1 MGNRKPLQVRGTAD
15 RTSTLGENAHLFVL
29 RRSRS
34 EKVSKS
40 RAGQPAGRLLEAAL
54 ARSPRGLQCREL
66 RHAGRSQGRVGAAAL
81 PSAEGTAKPRRN
93 ERPLQ
98 VPTTAASAPGWA
110 RQPLS
115 LCRPGRGPGLRG
127 DAWRGRAAGPPRW
140 TRGRCPR
147 SCHGFAAPHRG
158 PLAQSGHLL
167 DGRQGSGPGGN
178 AERGAASW
186 PSLLNRKPAPP
197 TGRPAGHTGLGLA
210 PENHEPDTDV
220 HSAAR
225 KHVVAPAAALGSRG
239 GDHGRP
245 LEAEDRPLPL
255 RPPPPLPHRP
265 QAVGAAADPTRPD
278 PTRRQPSGRAVRT
291 PGGGRSP
298 CPAQHEGVSDRDH
311 GAQLRTLRVVVLA
324 AVFTPCEQTSSVR
337 ADGEGRGAPKG
348 RREAPCQMGV
358 PGSAPHEYETV
369 RTQDV
374 PPRNTPSMQSHP
386 QGDRER
392 DLPEEWR

>member
-1 MGNRKPLQVRGTAD
+1 MPGARGRGAIA
-15 RTSTLGENAHLFVL
+15 RP
-29 RRSRS
+29 SR
-34 EKVSKS
+34 
-40 RAGQPAGRLLEAAL
+40 GP
-54 ARSPRGLQCREL
+54 
-66 RHAGRSQGRVGAAAL
+66 AAL
-81 PSAEGTAKPRRN
+81 PSAEGTAEPRRN

-110 RQPLS
+110 RQLLS
-115 LCRPGRGPGLRG
+115 LCWPSRGPGLRG
-127 DAWRGRAAGPPRW
+127 DAGPPRW

-158 PLAQSGHLL
+158 PLAQSGHLSA
-167 DGRQGSGPGGN
+167 GRPGSSPGGN

-197 TGRPAGHTGLGLA
+197 TGRPTGHAGLGLA

-220 HSAAR
+220 HSDAPKR
-225 KHVVAPAAALGSRG
+225 VVAPAAALGSRG
-239 GDHGRP
+239 AETMAGPWRLRTALSPSGRP
-245 LEAEDRPLPL
+245 LPFRTDRRLSL
-255 RPPPPLPHRP
+255 
-265 QAVGAAADPTRPD
+265 QQPTRPD

-291 PGGGRSP
+291 PWGGRSP

-324 AVFTPCEQTSSVR
+324 AVFTPCKQTSSVR

-348 RREAPCQMGV
+348 RREAPCRMGL
-358 PGSAPHEYETV
+358 PGSAPHKYETV